1 LLPAIYRDPSR
12 DFSNEIS
19 LSSLDPTTIN
29 TEKSLERVYRN
40 MSVFGQEPPD
50 RIIFPANSHN
60 YQNQGSHVAQTRLNN
75 LLKEPPLFKGSRD
88 KIKLLK
94 QQQAALLK

>member
-1 LLPAIYRDPSR
+1 
-12 DFSNEIS
+12 
-19 LSSLDPTTIN
+19 
-29 TEKSLERVYRN
+29 

-50 RIIFPANSHN
+50 RIIFPANSHHH
-60 YQNQGSHVAQTRLNN
+60 QNQGSHIAQTRLNN

-94 QQQAALLK
+94 QQQLALLK